1 MATTNKLTRT
11 TLTDTHPLFTVTS
24 GPEAMAVI
32 AGQGLALDTVV
43 DWLCSR
49 EVDENEPV
57 TDWVNDHTDGGPA
70 LAMALIRLQGEIGK
84 ADAVLKVASQ
94 RTAGPAFASN
104 DTFATLHPTG
114 GVQLGGRRRAVMAFR
129 KYGAEALAI
138 KGYLDI
144 VNGLLDDNSAEWS
157 FDRSPKT
164 RKEKGKDGST
174 KTVKVTRQDG
184 SELLHADLKVNGTL
198 VWGDMSSKWQK
209 MADAELLP
217 KAKAEYRAEVTQL
230 ENRILE
236 TADAI
241 RARRKAADSK

>member
-84 ADAVLKVASQ
+84 ADAVLKVAAQ
-94 RTAGPAFASN
+94 RTAGPAFAAN

-114 GVQLGGRRRAVMAFR
+114 GVQLGGRRRAVMPFR
-129 KYGAEALAI
+129 KYNSEALAI
-138 KGYLDI
+138 KSYLDLA
-144 VNGLLDDNSAEWS
+144 NGVLNDGAAEWS

-164 RKEKGKDGST
+164 RKVDGKVT
-174 KTVKVTRQDG
+174 AVTRQDG
-184 SELLHADLKVNGTL
+184 TPLLHADLKVNGTI
-198 VWGDMSSKWQK
+198 VWGDMSAKWQK
-209 MADAELLP
+209 MADTELLP
-217 KAKAEYRAEVTQL
+217 KARAEYRAEVTQL
-230 ENRILE
+230 ENRVLE

-241 RARRKAADSK
+241 RARRRAAEDNSAK